1 MARNIRVRPGKQQS
15 IVGAVAGA
23 LFVIL
28 GVVVVIPTFG
38 LFGLI
43 WTLFAVMIAGTNIYN
58 ATSDKGVA
66 THEIVI
72 EDEPVESST
81 YQGYGSSPKE
91 RMEDLKSLYNSGLI
105 SKEEYE
111 EKRREILR
119 DL

>member
-1 MARNIRVRPGKQQS
+1 MARNIRVKPGKNQS
-15 IVGAVAGA
+15 IVGAIAGG

-28 GVVVVIPTFG
+28 GVVIVIPTFG

-43 WTLFAVMIAGTNIYN
+43 WTLFAVLITCTNIYN
-58 ATSDKGVA
+58 ATSSKGVA

-72 EDEPVESST
+72 EDDPLETSS
-81 YQGYGSSPKE
+81 YSGYGSSPKE

-105 SKEEYE
+105 SREEYE